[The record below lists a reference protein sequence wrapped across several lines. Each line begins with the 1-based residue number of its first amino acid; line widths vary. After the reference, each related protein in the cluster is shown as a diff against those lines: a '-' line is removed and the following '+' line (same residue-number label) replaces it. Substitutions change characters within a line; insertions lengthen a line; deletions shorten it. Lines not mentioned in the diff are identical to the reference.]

1 MKREMISILMLIRQ
15 WQSSQGLANHN
26 FNQYRRFTKNRS
38 KKIRKTLGLSFGRK
52 YDTKK
57 FYSQVVEQK
66 NLSELEDYVFEKFL
80 SNLMLCLERY
90 YSYYSE
96 YKSNV
101 SNIKKQIVQKKLLK
115 GVKILE
121 KFLQSNKQFL
131 SEKLQLEFAV
141 YQSQFA
147 SCYAILKQDFQTAKI
162 QSGLI
167 IKIISDLLKQASLFE
182 KSYLQQIIM
191 QAEQI
196 NRLSLFQLQDYQL
209 TSNINLDQF
218 EQPEI
223 QGLMKQLESRRQ
235 KTQEVSVSIFGT
247 LHNIDDANL
256 ISYINKLDLLR
267 KNLGE

>member
-1 MKREMISILMLIRQ
+1 MNKEMISILMLIRQ
-15 WQSSQGLANHN
+15 WQSSQGLANNN

-52 YDTKK
+52 YDSKK
-57 FYSQVVEQK
+57 FHSMVVQQK
-66 NLSELEDYVFEKFL
+66 GLAEMEDFVFEKYL

-101 SNIKKQIVQKKLLK
+101 STIKKQVVQKKLLK
-115 GVKILE
+115 GVRILE
-121 KFLQSNKQFL
+121 QFLESNKQFL
-131 SEKLQLEFAV
+131 PERLQLEFAV
-141 YQSQFA
+141 YQSQFS
-147 SCYAILKQDFQTAKI
+147 SCYAILKQDFQTAKN

-167 IKIISDLLKQASLFE
+167 IKILSDMLKQASLFE
-182 KSYLQQIIM
+182 KSYLQQIAV

-223 QGLMKQLESRRQ
+223 QGLMK
-235 KTQEVSVSIFGT
+235 
-247 LHNIDDANL
+247 
-256 ISYINKLDLLR
+256 
-267 KNLGE
+267 